1 MPDEF
6 YLNNRPMLF
15 LDNNPVFGADN
26 TYLRNDCAFKVPDM
40 QTNVRKVMEFKKEL
54 GQEIPGNKDH
64 DILLNCGTGK
74 LTCDTIRYQMNL
86 RVSMIRRNTSYA
98 MQREF
103 SIPFDSG
110 QQQGDGYVPITS
122 AMASYTCTLAL
133 RKFCVYF

>member
-40 QTNVRKVMEFKKEL
+40 QTNVRKAMEFKKEL

-64 DILLNCGTGK
+64 DI
-74 LTCDTIRYQMNL
+74 
-86 RVSMIRRNTSYA
+86 S
-98 MQREF
+98 F
-103 SIPFDSG
+103 
-110 QQQGDGYVPITS
+110 
-122 AMASYTCTLAL
+122 
-133 RKFCVYF
+133 